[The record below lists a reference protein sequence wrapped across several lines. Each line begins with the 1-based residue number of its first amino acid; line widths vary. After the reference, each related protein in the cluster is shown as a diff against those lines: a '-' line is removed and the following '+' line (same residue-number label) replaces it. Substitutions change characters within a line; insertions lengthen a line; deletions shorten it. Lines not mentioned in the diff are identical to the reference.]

1 MAYKNVIST
10 KKFNLWTLPSDKT
23 RNYIYIDIYKY
34 HERLSVSSQI
44 HVPYVAVLTENFS
57 ALLEKQSF
65 HIVVCGTR
73 PAGNIAS

>member
-34 HERLSVSSQI
+34 HERLSV
-44 HVPYVAVLTENFS
+44 TENFS

-65 HIVVCGTR
+65 DIVVCGTR

>member
-10 KKFNLWTLPSDKT
+10 KKFNLWTFPSDKT

-34 HERLSVSSQI
+34 HERLSV
-44 HVPYVAVLTENFS
+44 TENFS

-65 HIVVCGTR
+65 DIVVCGTR